1 MWKRLSP
8 LLRAPSWKR
17 TAAINTVG
25 IIILWAFLLS
35 ILIYGC
41 IRTGR
46 LESAFILYE
55 GPAPGPIPS
64 STPRTLAPAGS
75 ILAFRRCATSSTSG
89 RSSSRAGSSWLAAQ
103 FRYIFSSNSLVF
115 EVRNVRATFGMTIAA
130 ESFVHG
136 AKYFAPGASLWNT
149 AVPYNCSILGLP
161 GHEKN
166 DKLCRQSNDDD
177 SSIWRSEGYAP
188 GEELIFPAMWM
199 NESSATAANLTLAAT
214 TASNWDRLDPDAC
227 RKEFLYCG
235 DGKGMEDY
243 TNVVLVVNASNS
255 PASGWSRKQVFPSMS
270 NADSTFWKAI
280 LPEEES
286 NSLWLHTNCVVMST
300 FEGGKCRNSCKSN
313 LGLEGLTTDDI
324 DIVDPSSNPH
334 DTAWSFPFWS
344 QKSLKEGILDA
355 QMRSGFDARYDQ
367 LDVSYCLAERA
378 PQRCQIGVSNALL
391 MAIVVCVS
399 VKAVN
404 CILLMARFVSR
415 EDNHPL
421 VTLGD
426 AVESLLRLPDPTTAR
441 MCTLEMRDIH
451 VTWDRILSRFRSS
464 KGAEY
469 SEAAEGAQLLSGEHS
484 HRHVSPQARQ
494 WRRESSRY
502 YLVVTVGSWLRAYAI
517 FVTVLIVALYYFSKA
532 TGGTFRISGDFG
544 ISGKNKFVTQDQG
557 SSDAYSGDFI
567 RMVFLANVAQCVLS
581 ISYLNFNSV
590 ITRLSL
596 AKEWALMGTG
606 FRPLRVTDP
615 EGEQVSTHFLGLPY
629 SWSVPC
635 IALGILLHWLVSNS
649 CYVFMTDGGFYGSWT
664 RSPTMRDNSLGL
676 SDFGFVGLG
685 YSTTAIMVSIIV
697 FAVAICFPLVLSA
710 RKLPGNMVIVG
721 SNSLAIAASCH
732 ASAASTA
739 GRRGPSATEHEV
751 TRETT
756 GLMSVKNGCEES
768 LTMAVGDTHTTGN
781 DTLTELSKSKVKWGV
796 VKMPLEF
803 YEQVSGDLDD
813 IAPAPRPLAKD
824 MLNGIQLTYKYE
836 ALFLTSIPFTKQLDK
851 RDGHPDSAISIANC
865 PRSQLL
871 STMSSLAQA
880 IETTTKGFLKSYV
893 DASQT
898 KSMEALA
905 AYLTDDCRRHVG
917 PPAFLIARG
926 APPDYS
932 MSNEEYAAEFNGM
945 EHYQFDDHV
954 LYDLVVDTQKLRA
967 AARSEILV
975 KFNSGETASRN
986 FVWFL
991 DFNEDG
997 SKIVKVYQ
1005 HNDVE
1010 EANKWLDGMKTRKR
1024 EAANA
1029 RPE

>member
-8 LLRAPSWKR
+8 LLCAPSWKR

-25 IIILWAFLLS
+25 VVILWAFLLS

-41 IRTGR
+41 VRTGR
-46 LESAFILYE
+46 LESAFSLYE
-55 GPAPGPIPS
+55 GPCSRSKTYNLLLHLFLNIISTLVLSSSSFFMQILSAPTRS
-64 STPRTLAPAGS
+64 ELDTAHA
-75 ILAFRRCATSSTSG
+75 
-89 RSSSRAGSSWLAAQ
+89 RSSWVHIGVPSLRNFLYQRPLKLACWLLLACSSIPLHL
-103 FRYIFSSNSLVF
+103 FFNSLVF

-199 NESSATAANLTLAAT
+199 NESSATAANLALAAT
-214 TASNWDRLDPDAC
+214 TASNWDRLDADAC

-255 PASGWSRKQVFPSMS
+255 PAPGWSRKQVFPSMS

-344 QKSLKEGILDA
+344 QKSLKEGILEA

-367 LDVSYCLAERA
+367 LDVSYCLAEQA

-451 VTWDRILSRFRSS
+451 VTWDRLLSRFRSS

-469 SEAAEGAQLLSGEHS
+469 SEAAEGAQLLNGEHS

-581 ISYLNFNSV
+581 ISYLNFNSL

-615 EGEQVSTHFLGLPY
+615 EGGQVSTHFLGLPY
-629 SWSVPC
+629 SW
-635 IALGILLHWLVSNS
+635 N
-649 CYVFMTDGGFYGSWT
+649 GGFYGSWT

-676 SDFGFVGLG
+676 SDFG
-685 YSTTAIMVSIIV
+685 
-697 FAVAICFPLVLSA
+697 
-710 RKLPGNMVIVG
+710 
-721 SNSLAIAASCH
+721 
-732 ASAASTA
+732 
-739 GRRGPSATEHEV
+739 
-751 TRETT
+751 
-756 GLMSVKNGCEES
+756 
-768 LTMAVGDTHTTGN
+768 
-781 DTLTELSKSKVKWGV
+781 
-796 VKMPLEF
+796 
-803 YEQVSGDLDD
+803 
-813 IAPAPRPLAKD
+813 
-824 MLNGIQLTYKYE
+824 
-836 ALFLTSIPFTKQLDK
+836 
-851 RDGHPDSAISIANC
+851 
-865 PRSQLL
+865 
-871 STMSSLAQA
+871 
-880 IETTTKGFLKSYV
+880 
-893 DASQT
+893 QT

-905 AYLTDDCRRHVG
+905 GYLTDDCRRHVG

-954 LYDLVVDTQKLRA
+954 VYDLVVDTQKLRA

-1010 EANKWLDGMKTRKR
+1010 EANKWLDGMKIRKK